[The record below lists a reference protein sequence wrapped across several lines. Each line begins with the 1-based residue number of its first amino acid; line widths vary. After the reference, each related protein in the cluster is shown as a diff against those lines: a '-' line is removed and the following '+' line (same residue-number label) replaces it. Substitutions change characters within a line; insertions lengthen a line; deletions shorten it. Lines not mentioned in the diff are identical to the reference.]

1 MDLNDLT
8 NENYNKYVQ
17 SKAKPSPIGKNLV
30 WAFTVGGLIC
40 VLGQGMW
47 DGYHALGL
55 DEKTARTAVSIT
67 LIFITALLTGI
78 GVFDSF
84 AKHAVPFVRA
94 ADPCGPLA
102 PTYQISVQTQYTSP

>member
-67 LIFITALLTGI
+67 LDLYHGPADRHRGVRLLCQARRGGDAGADH
-78 GVFDSF
+78 GVCQCS
-84 AKHAVPFVRA
+84 
-94 ADPCGPLA
+94 CGA
-102 PTYQISVQTQYTSP
+102 GDGV

>member
-40 VLGQGMW
+40 VLGQEIRHIE
-47 DGYHALGL
+47 HAF
-55 DEKTARTAVSIT
+55 ECCI
-67 LIFITALLTGI
+67 
-78 GVFDSF
+78 
-84 AKHAVPFVRA
+84 
-94 ADPCGPLA
+94 
-102 PTYQISVQTQYTSP
+102 

>member
-55 DEKTARTAVSIT
+55 EE
-67 LIFITALLTGI
+67 
-78 GVFDSF
+78 
-84 AKHAVPFVRA
+84 
-94 ADPCGPLA
+94 
-102 PTYQISVQTQYTSP
+102 

>member
-47 DGYHALGL
+47 GRL
-55 DEKTARTAVSIT
+55 S
-67 LIFITALLTGI
+67 
-78 GVFDSF
+78 
-84 AKHAVPFVRA
+84 RA
-94 ADPCGPLA
+94 GAG
-102 PTYQISVQTQYTSP
+102 